1 MGLAAGYNMFG
12 GSAMNVN
19 LMAGVNKEIQGPIS
33 SQDFFNKACSRA
45 QDRLD
50 SETE

>member
-19 LMAGVNKEIQGPIS
+19 LMAGVNKERQGPIS

-50 SETE
+50 SEIE